1 MTPQEAHEYME
12 NEIRCVQRSKICDRD
27 CGKCEL
33 VKEDKPLI
41 EAYGVAILALEKQI
55 PKHPDYEGD
64 GYDDN
69 GELIYDTA
77 YCPYCRQDY
86 EVDYDTPKY
95 CKNCGQALDWS
106 DTE

>member
-27 CGKCEL
+27 CAKCEL

-41 EAYGVAILALEKQI
+41 EAYGIAVLALEKQI
-55 PKHPDYEGD
+55 PKKRAD
-64 GYDDN
+64 GWYGKN
-69 GELIYDTA
+69 TE
-77 YCPYCRQDY
+77 CPICHI
-86 EVDYDTPKY
+86 VASNKY
-95 CKNCGQALDWS
+95 CSNCGQALDWS